1 MGEALSTALAS
12 LLVSSPANGW
22 IFFIRADQ
30 IEYINTVYG
39 RDEGDTTF
47 RRIGEILA
55 AAAPL
60 QLYRHAG
67 PVFAAM
73 LTGNTAQAL
82 ETAERF
88 RKSVAESTELVEPF
102 SVSVALLSTD
112 EVDDREEV
120 FSLGVSRL
128 TNARRRGGNT
138 VSAVSHAEEE
148 DAYSSGTVI
157 VIDPEIEMLTV
168 LIREIESRGLTV
180 MTTTDGLEALQMVSQ
195 FTPDVIVS
203 EINVPKIGGFEL
215 RAKLRE
221 FEELGDIPYVILSH
235 RQNDDLIREAAA
247 LQIVHYHKKPVS
259 ALLIAELVTNLAATR
274 HHRETFA

>member
-1 MGEALSTALAS
+1 MTTALAS
-12 LLVSSPANGW
+12 LLASSPTNGW
-22 IFFIRADQ
+22 MLFIRVDQ
-30 IEYINTVYG
+30 IEYINTIYG
-39 RDEGDTTF
+39 RDEGDITF
-47 RRIGEILA
+47 RRIGEILL

-60 QLYRHAG
+60 PLYRHVG

-73 LTGNTAQAL
+73 LTGDTARAL
-82 ETAERF
+82 EVAELY

-102 SVSVALLSTD
+102 SVSVALLSSD
-112 EVDDREEV
+112 EVDDQDEV
-120 FSLGVSRL
+120 FSLAASRL

-138 VSAVSHAEEE
+138 VSAVSHTE
-148 DAYSSGTVI
+148 DEDDYTSGTVV

-180 MTTTDGLEALQMVSQ
+180 MTTTDGLEALQLVSQ

-203 EINVPKIGGFEL
+203 EISVPKIGGFEL

-221 FEELGDIPYVILSH
+221 FEELGDIPFIILSH

-274 HHRETFA
+274 VHGETFA